1 MLGGANLTS
10 VGQIEDSF
18 GGSWYSWKL
27 LKFPNEFHCPL
38 GIWICPDLVFEEK
51 KDFIG
56 SCQSFLHNLYN
67 IDENFVQIPS
77 SSYHHITFYYFLG
90 TMMMK
95 VFLISWSSDHEAFL

>member
-38 GIWICPDLVFEEK
+38 GIWVCPDLVFEK
-51 KDFIG
+51 KDLIG

-95 VFLISWSSDHEAFL
+95 GFLISWSSDHEAFL